1 MSEHYKAAPQDAEFR
16 SLTEMVQLARKH
28 LDRGDWDY
36 LVGAA
41 DTEASLRRNR
51 AAVESWVF
59 KPRILNDVTEVKIKS
74 ELLGSPMRI
83 PVLLPPIGSVQAF
96 EAGGGTSVARA
107 AKDFGILQILSSSCS
122 PDYEAVAQGV
132 PGPRVYQLY
141 LMGDQSWM
149 DDHIRRAM
157 DAGYTGFCLTADTQV
172 YSRRERDVM
181 KSYVPMS
188 GRSASAAD
196 GDFSHQAS
204 MTWDTIA
211 HIKETHDI
219 PLIVKGVMH
228 EDDATHCVEAGV
240 DVIYVS
246 NHGGRQLDHTMAC
259 IDALPEISQA
269 VAGRVPV
276 IVDGGFMRGADVVKG
291 LCLGADF
298 VGMGR
303 FEGLAMAAG
312 GYAGLM
318 RGLKIL
324 EQEIRISMALLGV
337 SDLSALN
344 PSLLQRSQPLVEPSV
359 LSAFPLIDDY

>member
-1 MSEHYKAAPQDAEFR
+1 MSEQHAKQQEATFR
-16 SLTEMVQLARKH
+16 SLTEMVQLAQKH
-28 LDRGDWDY
+28 LERGDWDY

-59 KPRILNDVTEVKIKS
+59 KPRILNDVSAVSIES
-74 ELLGSPMRI
+74 QLLGSAMRI
-83 PVLLPPIGSVQAF
+83 PVVLPPIGSVQAF
-96 EAGGGTSVARA
+96 EAGGGISVARA
-107 AKDFGILQILSSSCS
+107 AKDYGILQILSSSCS

-132 PGPRVYQLY
+132 PGPRIYQLY
-141 LMGDQSWM
+141 LTGDQDWM
-149 DDHIRRAM
+149 DDHIRRAI

-181 KSYVPMS
+181 KGYVPMS
-188 GRSASAAD
+188 GRSASAAN

-211 HIKETHDI
+211 HIKDTHDI

-228 EDDATHCVEAGV
+228 EDDAARCVEAGV

-246 NHGGRQLDHTMAC
+246 NHGGRQLDHAMAC
-259 IDALPEISQA
+259 IDALPQVSQA

-276 IVDGGFMRGADVVKG
+276 VVDGGFMRGADVVKG

-312 GYAGLM
+312 GYTGLM

-324 EQEIRISMALLGV
+324 EQEIRISMALLGAP
-337 SDLSALN
+337 DLASLN
-344 PSLLQRSQPLVEPSV
+344 SSLLQRAQSLAEPSV
-359 LSAFPLIDDY
+359 LSAFPLLDDY

>member
-1 MSEHYKAAPQDAEFR
+1 MSEQHAKQQEATFR
-16 SLTEMVQLARKH
+16 SLTEMVQLAQKH
-28 LDRGDWDY
+28 LERGDWDY

-59 KPRILNDVTEVKIKS
+59 KPRILNDVSAVSIES
-74 ELLGSPMRI
+74 QLLGSAMRI
-83 PVLLPPIGSVQAF
+83 PVVLPPIGSVQAF
-96 EAGGGTSVARA
+96 EAGGGISVARA
-107 AKDFGILQILSSSCS
+107 AKDYGILQILSSSCS

-132 PGPRVYQLY
+132 PGPRIYQLY
-141 LMGDQSWM
+141 LTGDQDWM

-181 KSYVPMS
+181 KGYVPMS
-188 GRSASAAD
+188 GRSASAAN

-211 HIKETHDI
+211 HIKDTHDI

-228 EDDATHCVEAGV
+228 EDDAARCVEAGV

-246 NHGGRQLDHTMAC
+246 NHGGRQLDHAMAC
-259 IDALPEISQA
+259 IDALPQVSQA

-276 IVDGGFMRGADVVKG
+276 VVDGGFMRGADVVKG

-324 EQEIRISMALLGV
+324 EQEIRISMALLGAP
-337 SDLSALN
+337 DLASLN
-344 PSLLQRSQPLVEPSV
+344 SSLLQRAQSLAEPSV
-359 LSAFPLIDDY
+359 LSAFPLLDDY

>member
-1 MSEHYKAAPQDAEFR
+1 MSEQHAKQQEATFR
-16 SLTEMVQLARKH
+16 SLTEMVQLAQKH
-28 LDRGDWDY
+28 LERGDWDY

-59 KPRILNDVTEVKIKS
+59 KPRILNDVSAVSIES
-74 ELLGSPMRI
+74 QLLGSAMRI
-83 PVLLPPIGSVQAF
+83 PVVLPPIGSVQAF
-96 EAGGGTSVARA
+96 EAGGGISVARA

-132 PGPRVYQLY
+132 PGSRIYQLY
-141 LMGDQSWM
+141 LTGDQDWM

-181 KSYVPMS
+181 KGYVPMS
-188 GRSASAAD
+188 GRSASAAN

-211 HIKETHDI
+211 HIKDTHDI

-228 EDDATHCVEAGV
+228 EDDAARCVEAGV

-246 NHGGRQLDHTMAC
+246 NHGGRQLDHAMAC
-259 IDALPEISQA
+259 IDALPQVSQA

-276 IVDGGFMRGADVVKG
+276 VVDGGFMRGADVVKG

-312 GYAGLM
+312 GYVGLM

-324 EQEIRISMALLGV
+324 EQEIRISMALLGAP
-337 SDLSALN
+337 DLGSLN
-344 PSLLQRSQPLVEPSV
+344 PSLLQRAQPLAEPSV
-359 LSAFPLIDDY
+359 LSAFPLLDDY

>member
-1 MSEHYKAAPQDAEFR
+1 MSEQHAKQQEATFR
-16 SLTEMVQLARKH
+16 SLTEMVQLAQKH
-28 LDRGDWDY
+28 LERGDWDY

-59 KPRILNDVTEVKIKS
+59 KPRILNDVSAVSIES
-74 ELLGSPMRI
+74 QLLGSAMRI
-83 PVLLPPIGSVQAF
+83 PVVLPPIGSVQAF
-96 EAGGGTSVARA
+96 EAGGGISVARA
-107 AKDFGILQILSSSCS
+107 AKDYGILQILSSSCS

-132 PGPRVYQLY
+132 PGPRIYQLY
-141 LMGDQSWM
+141 LTGDQDWM

-181 KSYVPMS
+181 KGYVPMS
-188 GRSASAAD
+188 GRSASAAN

-228 EDDATHCVEAGV
+228 EEDAARCVEAGV

-246 NHGGRQLDHTMAC
+246 NHGGRQLDHAMAC
-259 IDALPEISQA
+259 IDALPQVSQA

-276 IVDGGFMRGADVVKG
+276 VVDGGFMRGADVVKG

-312 GYAGLM
+312 GYTGLM

-324 EQEIRISMALLGV
+324 EQEIRISMALLGAP
-337 SDLSALN
+337 DLASLN
-344 PSLLQRSQPLVEPSV
+344 SSLLQRAQPMAQPSV
-359 LSAFPLIDDY
+359 LSAFPLLDDY

>member
-1 MSEHYKAAPQDAEFR
+1 MLEQEKAEFR
-16 SLTEMVQLARKH
+16 SLTEMVQMARHRLAR
-28 LDRGDWDY
+28 GEWDY

-59 KPRILNDVTEVKIKS
+59 KPRILNDVSTVQVES

-83 PVLLPPIGSVQAF
+83 PVILPPIGSVQAF
-96 EAGGGTSVARA
+96 DAGGGTSVARA
-107 AKDFGILQILSSSCS
+107 AQDFGILQILSSACS

-132 PGPRVYQLY
+132 PGPRIYQLY
-141 LMGDQSWM
+141 LVGDNAWM
-149 DDHIRRAM
+149 DDHIERAIA
-157 DAGYTGFCLTADTQV
+157 AGYTGFCLTADTQV
-172 YSRRERDVM
+172 YSRRERDVL
-181 KSYVPMS
+181 KGYVPMS
-188 GRSASAAD
+188 GRTATAA

-211 HIKETHDI
+211 HVKAKHDI
-219 PLIVKGVMH
+219 PLVVKGVMH
-228 EDDATHCVEAGV
+228 GDDAKRCVDAGV

-246 NHGGRQLDHTMAC
+246 NHGGRQLDHTLAC
-259 IDALPEISQA
+259 IDALPEVSAA

-276 IVDGGFMRGADVVKG
+276 VVDGGFMRGADVVKG

-324 EQEIRISMALLGV
+324 EQEIRINMALLGAP
-337 SDLSALN
+337 DLESLN
-344 PSLLQRSQPLVEPSV
+344 PSLMQRAQPLAESGV
-359 LSAFPLIDDY
+359 LSAFPLLEDY

>member
-1 MSEHYKAAPQDAEFR
+1 MSEQHAKQQEATFR
-16 SLTEMVQLARKH
+16 SLTEMVQLAQKH
-28 LDRGDWDY
+28 LERGDWDY

-59 KPRILNDVTEVKIKS
+59 KPRILNDVSAVSIES
-74 ELLGSPMRI
+74 QLLGSAMRI
-83 PVLLPPIGSVQAF
+83 PVVLPPIGSVQAF
-96 EAGGGTSVARA
+96 EAGGGISVARA
-107 AKDFGILQILSSSCS
+107 AKDYGILQILSSSCS

-132 PGPRVYQLY
+132 PGPRIYQLY
-141 LMGDQSWM
+141 LTGDQDWM
-149 DDHIRRAM
+149 DDHIRRAI

-181 KSYVPMS
+181 KGYVPMS
-188 GRSASAAD
+188 GRSASAAN

-204 MTWDTIA
+204 MTWETIA
-211 HIKETHDI
+211 HIKDTHDI

-228 EDDATHCVEAGV
+228 EDDAARCVEAGV

-246 NHGGRQLDHTMAC
+246 NHGGRQLDHAMAC
-259 IDALPEISQA
+259 IDALPQVSQA

-276 IVDGGFMRGADVVKG
+276 VVDGGFMRGADVVKG

-312 GYAGLM
+312 GYTGLM

-324 EQEIRISMALLGV
+324 EQEIRISMALLGAP
-337 SDLSALN
+337 DLASLN
-344 PSLLQRSQPLVEPSV
+344 SSLLQRAQPMAQPSV
-359 LSAFPLIDDY
+359 LSAFPLLDDY

>member
-1 MSEHYKAAPQDAEFR
+1 MSEQHKAAGQDAEFR
-16 SLTEMVQLARKH
+16 SLTEMVQLARKR

-149 DDHIRRAM
+149 DDHIRRAI

-228 EDDATHCVEAGV
+228 EDDAKRCVEAGV

-276 IVDGGFMRGADVVKG
+276 VVDGGFMRGADVVKG

-303 FEGLAMAAG
+303 FESLAMAAG

-324 EQEIRISMALLGV
+324 EQEIRISMALLGA
-337 SDLSALN
+337 SDLSVLN
-344 PSLLQRSQPLVEPSV
+344 PHLLQRAQPLAEPSV

>member
-1 MSEHYKAAPQDAEFR
+1 MSEQQNVEFR
-16 SLTEMVQLARKH
+16 SLTEMVQLAQKN
-28 LDRGDWDY
+28 LERGDWDY

-59 KPRILNDVTEVKIKS
+59 KPRILNDVSQVNTQS
-74 ELLGSPMRI
+74 ELLGSEMRI
-83 PVLLPPIGSVQAF
+83 PIVLPPIGSVQAF
-96 EAGGGTSVARA
+96 DAGGGISVARA
-107 AKDFGILQILSSSCS
+107 AKDFGVLQILSSSCA

-132 PGPRVYQLY
+132 PGPRIYQLY
-141 LMGDQSWM
+141 LMGDRAWM
-149 DDHIRRAM
+149 DDHIHRAKA
-157 DAGYTGFCLTADTQV
+157 AGYTGFCLTADTQV

-181 KSYVPMS
+181 KGYVPMS
-188 GRSASAAD
+188 GRNASVA
-196 GDFSHQAS
+196 GENFGHQAS
-204 MTWDTIA
+204 MTWETVT
-211 HIKETHDI
+211 HIKQTHDI

-228 EDDATHCVEAGV
+228 GDDAARCVEAGV

-259 IDALPEISQA
+259 IDALPDISA
-269 VAGRVPV
+269 SVAGRVPV
-276 IVDGGFMRGADVVKG
+276 VVDGGFMRGADVVKG

-298 VGMGR
+298 VGLGR

-312 GYAGLM
+312 GYAALM

-337 SDLSALN
+337 PELAGLN
-344 PSLLQRSQPLVEPSV
+344 PSLLHRAQPLLQPSV
-359 LSAFPLIDDY
+359 LSAFPLIEDY

>member
-1 MSEHYKAAPQDAEFR
+1 MSEHHAKQQEATFR
-16 SLTEMVQLARKH
+16 SLTGMVQLAQKR
-28 LDRGDWDY
+28 LERGDWDY

-59 KPRILNDVTEVKIKS
+59 KPRILNDVSAVSIES
-74 ELLGSPMRI
+74 QLLGSAMRI
-83 PVLLPPIGSVQAF
+83 PVVLPPIGSVQAF
-96 EAGGGTSVARA
+96 EAGGGISVARA
-107 AKDFGILQILSSSCS
+107 AKDYGILQILSSSCS

-132 PGPRVYQLY
+132 PGPRIYQLY
-141 LMGDQSWM
+141 LTGDQDWM
-149 DDHIRRAM
+149 DDHIRRAI

-181 KSYVPMS
+181 KGYVPMS
-188 GRSASAAD
+188 GRSASAAN

-211 HIKETHDI
+211 HIKNTHDI

-228 EDDATHCVEAGV
+228 EDDAARCVEAGV

-246 NHGGRQLDHTMAC
+246 NHGGRQLDHAMAC
-259 IDALPEISQA
+259 IDALPQVSQA

-276 IVDGGFMRGADVVKG
+276 VVDGGFMRGADVVKG
-291 LCLGADF
+291 LCLGANF

-324 EQEIRISMALLGV
+324 EQEIRISMALLGAP
-337 SDLSALN
+337 DLASLN
-344 PSLLQRSQPLVEPSV
+344 SSLLQRAQPMAQPSV
-359 LSAFPLIDDY
+359 LSAFPLLDDY

>member
-1 MSEHYKAAPQDAEFR
+1 MSEQHAKQQEATFR
-16 SLTEMVQLARKH
+16 SLTEMVQLAQKH
-28 LDRGDWDY
+28 LERGDWDY

-59 KPRILNDVTEVKIKS
+59 KPRILNDVSAVSVES
-74 ELLGSPMRI
+74 QLLGSAMRI
-83 PVLLPPIGSVQAF
+83 PVVLPPIGSVQAF
-96 EAGGGTSVARA
+96 EAGGGISVARA
-107 AKDFGILQILSSSCS
+107 AKDYGILQILSSSCS

-132 PGPRVYQLY
+132 PGPRIYQLY
-141 LMGDQSWM
+141 LTGDQDWM

-181 KSYVPMS
+181 KGYVPMS
-188 GRSASAAD
+188 GRSASAAN

-211 HIKETHDI
+211 HIKDTHDI

-228 EDDATHCVEAGV
+228 EDDAARCVEAGV

-246 NHGGRQLDHTMAC
+246 NHGGRQLDHAMAC
-259 IDALPEISQA
+259 IDALPQVSQA

-276 IVDGGFMRGADVVKG
+276 VVDGGFMRGADVVKG

-324 EQEIRISMALLGV
+324 EQEIRISMALLGAP
-337 SDLSALN
+337 DLASLN
-344 PSLLQRSQPLVEPSV
+344 SSLLQRAQSLAEPSV
-359 LSAFPLIDDY
+359 LSAFPLLDDY

>member
-1 MSEHYKAAPQDAEFR
+1 MSEQHAKQQEATFR
-16 SLTEMVQLARKH
+16 SLTEMVQLAQKH
-28 LDRGDWDY
+28 LERGDWDY

-59 KPRILNDVTEVKIKS
+59 KPRILNDVSAVSIES
-74 ELLGSPMRI
+74 QLLGSAMRI
-83 PVLLPPIGSVQAF
+83 PVVLPPIGSVQAF
-96 EAGGGTSVARA
+96 EAGGGISVARA
-107 AKDFGILQILSSSCS
+107 AKDYGILQILSSSCS

-132 PGPRVYQLY
+132 PGPRIYQLY
-141 LMGDQSWM
+141 LTGDQDWM
-149 DDHIRRAM
+149 DDHIRRAV

-181 KSYVPMS
+181 KGYVPMS
-188 GRSASAAD
+188 GRSASAAN

-211 HIKETHDI
+211 HIKDTHDI

-228 EDDATHCVEAGV
+228 EDDAARCVEAGV

-246 NHGGRQLDHTMAC
+246 NHGGRQLDHAMAC
-259 IDALPEISQA
+259 IDALPQVSQA

-276 IVDGGFMRGADVVKG
+276 VVDGGFMRGADVVKG

-324 EQEIRISMALLGV
+324 EQEIRISMALLGAP
-337 SDLSALN
+337 DLASLN
-344 PSLLQRSQPLVEPSV
+344 SSLLQRAQSLAEPSV
-359 LSAFPLIDDY
+359 LSAFPLLDDY

>member
-1 MSEHYKAAPQDAEFR
+1 MSEQHAKQQEATFR
-16 SLTEMVQLARKH
+16 SLTEMVQLAQKH
-28 LDRGDWDY
+28 LERGDWDY

-59 KPRILNDVTEVKIKS
+59 KPRILNDVSAVSIES
-74 ELLGSPMRI
+74 QLLGSAMRI
-83 PVLLPPIGSVQAF
+83 PVVLPPIGSVQAF
-96 EAGGGTSVARA
+96 EAGGGISVARA
-107 AKDFGILQILSSSCS
+107 AKDYGILQILSSSCS

-132 PGPRVYQLY
+132 PGPRIYQLY
-141 LMGDQSWM
+141 LTGDQDWM
-149 DDHIRRAM
+149 DDHIRRAI

-181 KSYVPMS
+181 KGYVPMS
-188 GRSASAAD
+188 GRSASAAN

-228 EDDATHCVEAGV
+228 EDDAARCVEAGV

-246 NHGGRQLDHTMAC
+246 NHGGRQLDHAMAC
-259 IDALPEISQA
+259 IDALPQVSQA

-276 IVDGGFMRGADVVKG
+276 VVDGGFMRGADVVKG

-324 EQEIRISMALLGV
+324 EQEIRISMALLGAPDLV
-337 SDLSALN
+337 SLN
-344 PSLLQRSQPLVEPSV
+344 SSLLQRAQSLAEPSV
-359 LSAFPLIDDY
+359 LSAFPLLDDY

>member
-1 MSEHYKAAPQDAEFR
+1 MSEQHAKQQEATFR
-16 SLTEMVQLARKH
+16 SLTEMVQLAQKH
-28 LDRGDWDY
+28 LERGDWDY

-59 KPRILNDVTEVKIKS
+59 KPRILNDVSAVSIES
-74 ELLGSPMRI
+74 QLLGSAMRI
-83 PVLLPPIGSVQAF
+83 PVVLPPIGSVQAF
-96 EAGGGTSVARA
+96 EAGGGISVARA
-107 AKDFGILQILSSSCS
+107 AKDYGILQILSSSCS

-132 PGPRVYQLY
+132 PGPRIYQLY
-141 LMGDQSWM
+141 LTGDQDWM
-149 DDHIRRAM
+149 DDHIRRAI

-181 KSYVPMS
+181 KGYVPMS
-188 GRSASAAD
+188 GRSASAAN

-211 HIKETHDI
+211 HIKDTHDI

-228 EDDATHCVEAGV
+228 EDDAARCVEAGV

-246 NHGGRQLDHTMAC
+246 NHGGRQLDHAMAC
-259 IDALPEISQA
+259 IDALPQVSQA

-276 IVDGGFMRGADVVKG
+276 VVDGGFLRGADVVKG

-312 GYAGLM
+312 GYTGLM

-324 EQEIRISMALLGV
+324 EQEIRISMALLGAP
-337 SDLSALN
+337 DLASLN
-344 PSLLQRSQPLVEPSV
+344 SSLLQRAQPMAQPSV
-359 LSAFPLIDDY
+359 LSAFPLLDDY

>member
-1 MSEHYKAAPQDAEFR
+1 MSEQHAKQQEATFR
-16 SLTEMVQLARKH
+16 SLTEMVQLAQKH
-28 LDRGDWDY
+28 LERGDWDY

-59 KPRILNDVTEVKIKS
+59 KPRILNDVSAVSIES
-74 ELLGSPMRI
+74 QLLGSAMRI
-83 PVLLPPIGSVQAF
+83 PVVLPPIGSVQAF
-96 EAGGGTSVARA
+96 EAGGGISVARA
-107 AKDFGILQILSSSCS
+107 AKDYGILQILSSSCS

-132 PGPRVYQLY
+132 PGPRIYQLY
-141 LMGDQSWM
+141 LTGDQDWM
-149 DDHIRRAM
+149 DDHIRRAI
-157 DAGYTGFCLTADTQV
+157 DAGYTGFCLTADPQV

-181 KSYVPMS
+181 KGYVPMS
-188 GRSASAAD
+188 GRSASAAN

-211 HIKETHDI
+211 HIKDTHDI

-228 EDDATHCVEAGV
+228 EDDAARCVEAGV

-246 NHGGRQLDHTMAC
+246 NHGGRQLDHAMAC
-259 IDALPEISQA
+259 IDALPQVSQA

-276 IVDGGFMRGADVVKG
+276 VVDGGFMRGADVVKG

-324 EQEIRISMALLGV
+324 EQEIRISMALLGAP
-337 SDLSALN
+337 DLASLN
-344 PSLLQRSQPLVEPSV
+344 SSLLQRAQPMAQPSV
-359 LSAFPLIDDY
+359 LSAFPLLDDY

>member
-1 MSEHYKAAPQDAEFR
+1 MSEQHAKQQEATFR
-16 SLTEMVQLARKH
+16 SLTEMVQLAQKH
-28 LDRGDWDY
+28 LERGDWDY

-59 KPRILNDVTEVKIKS
+59 KPRILNDVSAVSVES
-74 ELLGSPMRI
+74 QLLGSAMRI
-83 PVLLPPIGSVQAF
+83 PVVLPPIGSVQAF
-96 EAGGGTSVARA
+96 EAGGGISVARA
-107 AKDFGILQILSSSCS
+107 AKDYGILQILSSSCS

-132 PGPRVYQLY
+132 PGPRIYQLY
-141 LMGDQSWM
+141 LTGDQDWM

-181 KSYVPMS
+181 KGYVPMS
-188 GRSASAAD
+188 GRSASAAN

-211 HIKETHDI
+211 HIKNTHDI

-228 EDDATHCVEAGV
+228 EDDAARCVEAGV

-246 NHGGRQLDHTMAC
+246 NHGGRQLDHAMAC
-259 IDALPEISQA
+259 IDALPQVSQA

-276 IVDGGFMRGADVVKG
+276 VVDGGFMRGADVVKG

-324 EQEIRISMALLGV
+324 EQEIRISMALLGAP
-337 SDLSALN
+337 DLASLN
-344 PSLLQRSQPLVEPSV
+344 SSLLQRAQPMAEPSV
-359 LSAFPLIDDY
+359 LSAFPLLDDY

>member
-1 MSEHYKAAPQDAEFR
+1 MSEQHAKQQEATFR
-16 SLTEMVQLARKH
+16 SLTEMVQLAQKH
-28 LDRGDWDY
+28 LERGDWDY

-59 KPRILNDVTEVKIKS
+59 KPRILNDVSAVNIES
-74 ELLGSPMRI
+74 QLLGSAMRI
-83 PVLLPPIGSVQAF
+83 PVVLPPIGSVQAF
-96 EAGGGTSVARA
+96 EAGGGISVARA
-107 AKDFGILQILSSSCS
+107 AKDYGILQILSSSCS

-132 PGPRVYQLY
+132 PGPRIYQLY
-141 LMGDQSWM
+141 LTGDQDWM

-188 GRSASAAD
+188 GRSASAAN

-211 HIKETHDI
+211 HIKDTHDI

-228 EDDATHCVEAGV
+228 EDDAARCVEAGV

-246 NHGGRQLDHTMAC
+246 NHGGRQLDHAMAC
-259 IDALPEISQA
+259 IDALPQVSQA

-276 IVDGGFMRGADVVKG
+276 VVDGGFMRGADVVKG

-324 EQEIRISMALLGV
+324 EQEIRISMALLGAPDLV
-337 SDLSALN
+337 SLN
-344 PSLLQRSQPLVEPSV
+344 PSLLQRAQPLAETSV
-359 LSAFPLIDDY
+359 LSAFPLLDDY

>member
-1 MSEHYKAAPQDAEFR
+1 MSEQHAKQQEATFR
-16 SLTEMVQLARKH
+16 SLTEMVQLAQKH
-28 LDRGDWDY
+28 LERGDWDY

-59 KPRILNDVTEVKIKS
+59 KPRILNDVSAVNIES
-74 ELLGSPMRI
+74 QLLGSAMRI
-83 PVLLPPIGSVQAF
+83 PVVLPPIGSVQAF
-96 EAGGGTSVARA
+96 EAGGGISVARA
-107 AKDFGILQILSSSCS
+107 AKDYGILQILSSSCS

-132 PGPRVYQLY
+132 PGPRIYQLY
-141 LMGDQSWM
+141 LTGDQDWM

-181 KSYVPMS
+181 KGYVPMS
-188 GRSASAAD
+188 GRSASAAN

-211 HIKETHDI
+211 HIKDTHDI

-228 EDDATHCVEAGV
+228 EDDAARCVEAGV

-246 NHGGRQLDHTMAC
+246 NHGGRQLDHAMAC
-259 IDALPEISQA
+259 IDALPQVSQA

-276 IVDGGFMRGADVVKG
+276 VVDGGFMRGADVVKG

-324 EQEIRISMALLGV
+324 EQEIRISMALLGAPDLV
-337 SDLSALN
+337 SLN
-344 PSLLQRSQPLVEPSV
+344 PSLLQRAQPLAETSV
-359 LSAFPLIDDY
+359 LSAFPLLDDY